1 MRLDNLALRDSAVAS
16 SVKLKDGTTA
26 SAKNDD
32 KALSQMAI
40 AVLFHVGATGTLKI
54 LTETGAQR
62 TIDSTKWAQGVWHLI
77 CARQVFATGSTI
89 ADTAF
94 ELGWG

>member
-1 MRLDNLALRDSAVAS
+1 MRLDNLALRDSSLAS
-16 SVKLKDGTTA
+16 SVKLADGTTA
-26 SAKNDD
+26 SAKSDT
-32 KALSQMAI
+32 KKLSQMAV

-54 LTETGAQR
+54 LTETGKER
-62 TIDSTKWAQGVWHLI
+62 TIDVTKWTQGVWHLI
-77 CARQVFATGSTI
+77 CVRQVFSTGTSI